1 MDYSDLYFD
10 YYSLEPAVR
19 QAEMER
25 QGARL
30 QEAWMLC
37 AFPAVRDTKPPASRS
52 LNVGLGQG
60 PAFRVFRETKWR
72 ASWSLDS
79 YVLYREDQE
88 GDEAGKSYNLALH
101 QGMGDQN

>member
-1 MDYSDLYFD
+1 MDAASTV
-10 YYSLEPAVR
+10 SLDAAC
-19 QAEMER
+19 QAP
-25 QGARL
+25 
-30 QEAWMLC
+30 
-37 AFPAVRDTKPPASRS
+37 AFPAVRDTKSRASRS
-52 LNVGLGQG
+52 LNVGFGQG

-79 YVLYREDQE
+79 YVLYRGDQE